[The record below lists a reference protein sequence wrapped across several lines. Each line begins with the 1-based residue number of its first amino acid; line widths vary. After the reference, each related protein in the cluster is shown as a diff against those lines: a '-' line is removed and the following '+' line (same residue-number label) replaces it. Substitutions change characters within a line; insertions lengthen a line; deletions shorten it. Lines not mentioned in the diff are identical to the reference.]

1 SASKLE
7 DAQMA
12 GLNRTLAGNWAVV
25 TGGRVRVG
33 HAIAIA
39 LARLGMNLI
48 ITYRTAAAAAETTL
62 AEFRAVG
69 VRAHAF
75 AVDLAD
81 AKSVID
87 VADQI
92 LAQTGSSLRVL
103 VNSASV
109 YYETPLGEISSAV
122 WDTLLA
128 TNLRAPFLLSQR
140 LGLAMKGTGGG
151 HIVNIGDWA
160 GIRPYRGYLPYLVSK
175 AGLIYMTQAMALEL
189 SPEVQVNCVCPGA
202 VLPPENTTVGE
213 AAALRRETPLHRLGT
228 PEEIAKAVRYF
239 VESEF
244 TTGSVLMVDGGRLIA

>member
-1 SASKLE
+1 
-7 DAQMA
+7 MA
-12 GLNRTLAGNWAVV
+12 GLNRALAGNWAVV
-25 TGGRVRVG
+25 TGGHVRVG
-33 HAIAIA
+33 RAIALE

-48 ITYRTAAAAAETTL
+48 VTYRTAPAAAETAV
-62 AEFRAVG
+62 AEFEALDVQ
-69 VRAHAF
+69 AQAL

-81 AKSVID
+81 AKSVVD

-92 LAQTGSSLRVL
+92 LAQTGSSLQVL

-109 YYETPLGEISSAV
+109 YYETPFGEISAEV

-140 LGLAMKGTGGG
+140 LGLAMKASGVG

-175 AGLIYMTQAMALEL
+175 AGLIYMTQALALEL
-189 SPEVQVNCVCPGA
+189 APEVQVNCICPGA
-202 VLPPENTTVGE
+202 VLVPENTTDSE

-228 PEEIAKAVRYF
+228 PQEIAHAVRYF

-244 TTGSVLMVDGGRLIA
+244 ATGSILTVDGGRVIA